1 MNELWQNCLNF
12 ANSQRKLLL
21 AGFMLFDAYLGLANR
36 AGLVAW
42 TGLFDGDLIWM
53 LQSVEM
59 MLGGLLLIHNVFS
72 FVRGKWGAFPFI
84 FSFVLLAILVFTTL
98 ELLLS
103 SLGTSGTI
111 NFNLSAVGLSGFYW
125 AAAYLSVAA
134 GLALTY

>member
-1 MNELWQNCLNF
+1 MNYKTEPMNELWQNCLNF

-59 MLGGLLLIHNVFS
+59 MLGGLLQIHNVFS
-72 FVRGKWGAFPFI
+72 FVRGK
-84 FSFVLLAILVFTTL
+84 
-98 ELLLS
+98 
-103 SLGTSGTI
+103 
-111 NFNLSAVGLSGFYW
+111 
-125 AAAYLSVAA
+125 
-134 GLALTY
+134 